1 MAKKFHIFVEG
12 KADSTDSRFLKGL
25 LNFLGERLSNDC
37 IKSVGGWTELAG
49 QTQTMQENLDK
60 GISVLVIFD
69 ANSNHQKRREEIE
82 EVLDAK
88 IPNGR
93 DLPVF
98 LFPDDRSNGAVED
111 LLEQIIMPEHEGVFA
126 CFDGYKKCLNERKRN
141 YTLPDAKAKIYAYKE
156 AVGALQKGA
165 DPFDSKYWNY
175 DHPALDPLK
184 DFLTRHI
191 GE

>member
-1 MAKKFHIFVEG
+1 MAKKFHLFVEG
-12 KADSTDSRFLKGL
+12 DEDSRFLKGL
-25 LNFLGERLSNDC
+25 LNFLGERPSDDC
-37 IKSVGGWTELAG
+37 IKIVGGWTKLAG

-69 ANSNHQKRREEIE
+69 ANSNCRKRREEIK
-82 EVLDAK
+82 EVLDA

-111 LLEQIIMPEHEGVFA
+111 LLEQIIMPEHESVFA

-141 YTLPDAKAKIYAYKE
+141 YTLPDAKGKIYAYKE
-156 AVGALQKGA
+156 AVGALQKR
-165 DPFDSKYWNY
+165 DNQFDSKYWNY
-175 DHPALDPLK
+175 DHPALDLLK
-184 DFLTRHI
+184 DFLTQHI
-191 GE
+191 GK